1 MTTWKIQEKA
11 NILFSIY
18 ITFYDLLLKDDHLCI
33 LSKNAQY
40 FFKCIVLGEEK
51 VDIGAKD
58 SFTTLEKK
66 KKNDHGIFMMFS
78 NVTFMS

>member
-1 MTTWKIQEKA
+1 MTTWKIQEKT

-18 ITFYDLLLKDDHLCI
+18 KTFYNLLLKDDHLCI

-40 FFKCIVLGEEK
+40 FFKRIVLGKEK

-58 SFTTLEKK
+58 SFDARKKEEK
-66 KKNDHGIFMMFS
+66 
-78 NVTFMS
+78 